1 MSATIEKLSE
11 VVIKF
16 AGDSGDGMQLT
27 GGQFT
32 NAAALYGNDLATF
45 PDYPAEIRAPQ
56 GTIPGVS
63 GFQLHF
69 SSNEVF
75 TPGDYCDVLVAM
87 NAAALKANLK
97 NLKKGGII
105 IANTDGYDTKNL
117 RLANYP
123 EGVNPL
129 EDGSLDGYKVYK
141 IDVTRLTRESLAE
154 VAGLGMKEKD
164 RSKNMFV
171 LGFLYWMYNRNMD
184 FTVNFLNEKFG
195 KKPDIL
201 EANLRVLKAGYNY
214 GDTTETFMNRYDVPK
229 AKVGAGTY
237 RSIMGNQAIAIGFVA
252 AAQQANLP
260 LFLASYPITPATDIL
275 HDLSKYKNF
284 GVETMQ
290 CEDEIASICAAI
302 GASYGGNLAITT
314 SSGPGIALKGE
325 AMGLA
330 VMMELPLVV
339 VNIQRGGPSTGL
351 PTKTEQ
357 ADLLQ
362 AIYGRNGECPMIVIS
377 CSTPSD
383 CFDVAIE
390 ASRLSLEHMTPVM
403 LLSDGYIANGAEPW
417 KFPKAADLPKIN
429 VKFKKALEEGEEKY
443 LPYKRNEKLARAW
456 VLPGTPDLQHR
467 LGGLEKDFLT
477 GAVSYDA
484 ENHERMVKVRQ
495 EKVDRV
501 ADFIP
506 EQKIEVGAEKG
517 KVLVLGWGSTY
528 GSIKSTVLEL
538 IAEGHSVSHAHVR
551 YMNPLPKNLG
561 DLLKQFDHVLMPEI
575 NNGQFIKIVRDKF
588 LVDAKGYN
596 KIQGTPISKTEL
608 KSFIIENY
616 FSK

>member
-184 FTVNFLNEKFG
+184 FTINFLNEKFG

>member
-69 SSNEVF
+69 SSNEVY

-123 EGVNPL
+123 DGVNPL

-184 FTVNFLNEKFG
+184 FTINFLNEKFG

-229 AKVGAGTY
+229 AKVEAGTY
-237 RSIMGNQAIAIGFVA
+237 RSIMGNQAVAIGFVA

-302 GASYGGNLAITT
+302 GASYGGHLAITT

-417 KFPKAADLPKIN
+417 KFPKAADLPTIN
-429 VKFKKALEEGEEKY
+429 VKFKTGLEEGEEKY

-456 VLPGTPDLQHR
+456 VLPGTPDMQHR

-495 EKVDRV
+495 AKVDNV
-501 ADFIP
+501 ADYIP
-506 EQKIEVGAEKG
+506 AQKIEVGAEKG

-561 DLLKQFDHVLMPEI
+561 DLIKQFDHVLIPEI

>member
-1 MSATIEKLSE
+1 
-11 VVIKF
+11 
-16 AGDSGDGMQLT
+16 
-27 GGQFT
+27 
-32 NAAALYGNDLATF
+32 
-45 PDYPAEIRAPQ
+45 
-56 GTIPGVS
+56 
-63 GFQLHF
+63 
-69 SSNEVF
+69 
-75 TPGDYCDVLVAM
+75 
-87 NAAALKANLK
+87 
-97 NLKKGGII
+97 
-105 IANTDGYDTKNL
+105 
-117 RLANYP
+117 
-123 EGVNPL
+123 
-129 EDGSLDGYKVYK
+129 
-141 IDVTRLTRESLAE
+141 
-154 VAGLGMKEKD
+154 
-164 RSKNMFV
+164 
-171 LGFLYWMYNRNMD
+171 
-184 FTVNFLNEKFG
+184 
-195 KKPDIL
+195 
-201 EANLRVLKAGYNY
+201 
-214 GDTTETFMNRYDVPK
+214 
-229 AKVGAGTY
+229 
-237 RSIMGNQAIAIGFVA
+237 
-252 AAQQANLP
+252 
-260 LFLASYPITPATDIL
+260 
-275 HDLSKYKNF
+275 
-284 GVETMQ
+284 MQ